1 MTDSQKLDFLVESM
15 ARQEK
20 RMDSLEENLMGV
32 RSELKE
38 EIQGVRSELKE
49 EIQEVRSELTEKIEG
64 VRSELKEEIQGVR
77 SELKGEIQEL
87 REDVT
92 DIKLVIENELRRNIS
107 IVAEGH
113 LDLMRKLDESI
124 KVQQEQEKLMVRVNV
139 LETYVKELKK
149 EKTA

>member
-20 RMDSLEENLMGV
+20 RIDSLEENLM
-32 RSELKE
+32 
-38 EIQGVRSELKE
+38 
-49 EIQEVRSELTEKIEG
+49 G

-113 LDLMRKLDESI
+113 LDLMRK
-124 KVQQEQEKLMVRVNV
+124 
-139 LETYVKELKK
+139 
-149 EKTA
+149 